1 MSKLTRT
8 EYNFITLLRAAL
20 ADRVIE
26 AGEVASAFDSPEC
39 VAPAVDR
46 PEFDVPAG
54 EIDVVD
60 ASGFDARAVLR
71 LAYNHKLWHMILSA
85 MPRGLIP
92 GGIDRR
98 SELFRRVAAQ
108 VTVTSAF
115 IELWSAMADAGF
127 HPIVV
132 KGIICRTLY
141 PRPELRPSSD
151 EDLYIPAAE
160 FEDCCLFLQSRGI
173 VPDKTPFSDYGEVGF
188 RGEGGIFIELHR
200 DLFEGD
206 SFDTLGDF
214 FSFDSIEPEF
224 YPTHYGVP
232 VTSMSPHD
240 HFLYLLLHAY
250 KHFVHSGFGIR
261 QVCDIGIWA
270 REYGE
275 RIDWSLLSEQC
286 DRAGIRKFVTA
297 VLGIARHV
305 LDISFE
311 CSEDFACDAEYCAP
325 MLKDILCGGIYG
337 SADADRVHSSTMTLN
352 AVNTSGSKGK
362 PSVLRSV
369 FPSRRSLEGRYT
381 YLKKYPI
388 LLPAAWCARIFS
400 YAKRSSAGE
409 TSASKSIAIG
419 KERIELLRYY
429 GLVE

>member
-1 MSKLTRT
+1 MPELTRT
-8 EYNFITLLRAAL
+8 ENNFIFLLRAAL
-20 ADRVIE
+20 ADRVVE
-26 AGEVASAFDSPEC
+26 AREIVCEGD
-39 VAPAVDR
+39 DR
-46 PEFDVPAG
+46 VVEAR
-54 EIDVVD
+54 EIACEGDDRVVD
-60 ASGFDARAVLR
+60 AGECAREFDARGILR

-85 MPRGLIP
+85 MPRELVP
-92 GGIDRR
+92 DGIDRR

-108 VTVTSAF
+108 VTVTSSF
-115 IELWSAMADAGF
+115 IGLWSAMADAGF

-160 FEDCCLFLQSRGI
+160 FEDCCLFLQSHGL

-188 RGEGGIFIELHR
+188 RGEDGIFIELHR

-206 SFDTLGDF
+206 SFSSLPEF
-214 FSFDSIEPEF
+214 FSFETLTPES

-232 VTSMSPHD
+232 VTSMPPHD

-275 RIDWSLLSEQC
+275 RIDWTRLSEQC
-286 DRAGIRKFVTA
+286 DHAGIRRFAAA
-297 VLGIARHV
+297 VLGIARHY

-311 CSEDFACDAEYCAP
+311 CPEDFDCDGEFCAP
-325 MLKDILCGGIYG
+325 MLSDILCGGIYG
-337 SADADRVHSSTMTLN
+337 SADLDRVHSSTMTLN
-352 AVNTSGSKGK
+352 AVHSSGSKGK
-362 PSVLRSV
+362 PSILRSV
-369 FPSRRSLEGRYT
+369 FPSRRALEGRYP
-381 YLKKYPI
+381 YLKKHPV

-409 TSASKSIAIG
+409 TSATKSISIG
-419 KERIELLRYY
+419 RERIELLRYY
-429 GLVE
+429 GLIE